1 MNRLVSRILTS
12 AAVAVVLTALLAS
25 CSSTRHVPQGK
36 LLLDKVKINIAD
48 PRSDV
53 EPSQLVGPRHH
64 QVVQPLDQARG
75 HAAGDL

>member
-53 EPSQLVGPRHH
+53 EPSQLANYLRQNANHRVLGLSLIHI
-64 QVVQPLDQARG
+64 
-75 HAAGDL
+75 